1 MERNKAFWAASKAIS
16 KATWTLQSRVHL
28 IQPSL
33 IWLFILP
40 SSSSEVWEPECQMTW
55 AMTEFRS
62 EKSQP
67 VKGQLRVHLPSDCQ
81 APTNNGVWV
90 NCLLSSQEIT
100 WAELGK
106 GPGENEQRRPWRSGP
121 VCSVARA
128 EDRMS
133 LCFPSAM
140 ARPALMKSPIGP
152 ESPHLVLPQSVI
164 ALTASHSF
172 GCKFLF
178 APVTWGGG
186 CCFSVT
192 WSFPLEYY
200 MIEFTKLDVQ
210 VDGVGWT
217 YSHGS
222 FWKKE

>member
-106 GPGENEQRRPWRSGP
+106 GPGENEQRRPGGQGR
-121 VCSVARA
+121 SVAWPRLRTARA
-128 EDRMS
+128 CAPRAPWPGQPWWSRPPGRKPS
-133 LCFPSAM
+133 LGPAPVSYCFTCFP
-140 ARPALMKSPIGP
+140 L
-152 ESPHLVLPQSVI
+152 LWV
-164 ALTASHSF
+164 
-172 GCKFLF
+172 
-178 APVTWGGG
+178 
-186 CCFSVT
+186 
-192 WSFPLEYY
+192 
-200 MIEFTKLDVQ
+200 
-210 VDGVGWT
+210 
-217 YSHGS
+217 
-222 FWKKE
+222 